1 MIELSKNMNI
11 NNITRVNYI
20 INLPRDYDYESSRK
34 YPLILFLHGIGERGN
49 DINLVKKYGIHRYL
63 NNIEIPFIVLSPQ
76 CHQDNFWD
84 MHFKDIELLLKEI
97 QMQYRVEINRICL
110 VGISLGAYGAW
121 NFAMQ
126 RPNMFK
132 SIVSIAGGA
141 MLPKY
146 APVIKHIPSYIA
158 HGELDKEVD
167 VRESIRIADA
177 LIKAGANVKLDIFS
191 NSGHELCTKIFEK
204 KELYQWIS
212 DNK

>member
-1 MIELSKNMNI
+1 MNKSF
-11 NNITRVNYI
+11 NVNKTTMLNYI
-20 INLPRDYDYESSRK
+20 INLPRDYESNSYIK

-63 NNIEIPFIVLSPQ
+63 KHIDIPFIVLSPQ
-76 CHQDNFWD
+76 CHHNNFWD
-84 MHFKDIELLLKEI
+84 MHFNDIELLLKEV
-97 QMQYRVEINRICL
+97 QQQYRVDINRVCL

-146 APVIKHIPSYIA
+146 AHLIKHIPIYIA
-158 HGELDKEVD
+158 HGEKDKEVD
-167 VRESIRIADA
+167 VSESIRLAEA
-177 LIKAGANVKLDIFS
+177 LIKEGAYVKMNIVS

-204 KELYQWIS
+204 NELYQWII
-212 DNK
+212 NNN